1 MEIKEKLFAEK
12 NRLKQGKKQKRRSK
26 KDEIKNRIPLSKK
39 ELIKKLKRKR
49 KENRKKKK
57 LKKSDCDI
65 TLQNVKK
72 NYSLSKISLN
82 GIKKYIYIRNNIFFL
97 LLLFFKI
104 PDKIL

>member
-1 MEIKEKLFAEK
+1 MENRKECNIDSQSENDFKPKKNLLWHQENITMEIKEKLFAEK

-57 LKKSDCDI
+57 
-65 TLQNVKK
+65 T
-72 NYSLSKISLN
+72 
-82 GIKKYIYIRNNIFFL
+82 
-97 LLLFFKI
+97 
-104 PDKIL
+104 